1 MARTVIAHLFS
12 SVNGVS
18 ESPNEWQFDAFGP
31 EEGEMLGTTTATV
44 TDAVMGRTLW
54 QEWSGFWPSMNDGF
68 ADFINAVP
76 KHVVT
81 STLTGDL
88 PWNSTAIDGDP
99 VAHVR
104 ALANNGAEGDISVM
118 GGIETTRSLFLGGV
132 IDELTLTVHPV
143 VAGQG
148 RRLFDESIDT
158 TRLHLVRCVT
168 TQAGN
173 VVVTY
178 SLRGE

>member
-1 MARTVIAHLFS
+1 
-12 SVNGVS
+12 
-18 ESPNEWQFDAFGP
+18 
-31 EEGEMLGTTTATV
+31 MLGTTIATV

-104 ALANNGAEGDISVM
+104 P
-118 GGIETTRSLFLGGV
+118 TTAPRATS
-132 IDELTLTVHPV
+132 
-143 VAGQG
+143 A
-148 RRLFDESIDT
+148 
-158 TRLHLVRCVT
+158 
-168 TQAGN
+168 
-173 VVVTY
+173 
-178 SLRGE
+178 

>member
-1 MARTVIAHLFS
+1 
-12 SVNGVS
+12 
-18 ESPNEWQFDAFGP
+18 
-31 EEGEMLGTTTATV
+31 
-44 TDAVMGRTLW
+44 
-54 QEWSGFWPSMNDGF
+54 MNDGF

-143 VAGQG
+143 VAGRADG
-148 RRLFDESIDT
+148 CSTSRST
-158 TRLHLVRCVT
+158 P
-168 TQAGN
+168 
-173 VVVTY
+173 
-178 SLRGE
+178 RGCTWFVA

>member
-1 MARTVIAHLFS
+1 
-12 SVNGVS
+12 
-18 ESPNEWQFDAFGP
+18 
-31 EEGEMLGTTTATV
+31 MLGTTIATV

-104 ALANNGAEGDISVM
+104 ALANTGAEGDAQV
-118 GGIETTRSLFLGGV
+118 GGKLA
-132 IDELTLTVHPV
+132 
-143 VAGQG
+143 AG
-148 RRLFDESIDT
+148 R
-158 TRLHLVRCVT
+158 
-168 TQAGN
+168 
-173 VVVTY
+173 
-178 SLRGE
+178 